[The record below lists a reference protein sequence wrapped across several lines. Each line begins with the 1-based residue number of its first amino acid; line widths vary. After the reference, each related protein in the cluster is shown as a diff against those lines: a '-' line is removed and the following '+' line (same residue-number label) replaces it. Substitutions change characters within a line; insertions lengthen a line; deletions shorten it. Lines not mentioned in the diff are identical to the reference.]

1 MSERIREKLASA
13 RLDVTPDE
21 AEQLDAYLDLLTRWN
36 RVHNLTAVK
45 DRDAM
50 IERHVAESLALRSAL
65 CGTRVAD
72 VGSGAG
78 LPGIPLAIVEP
89 ERQFTLIESR
99 AKRAA
104 FLRHAKAELALE
116 NVDVIEARVED
127 LRDAAPFDTVL
138 ARAVA
143 SLPEVVRLAGH
154 LLGTRGIMLVPTKAD
169 FAAEAGD
176 VDRDFRVRR
185 LEPAGCDVLKGALV
199 AIEKAACD
207 HGS

>member
-1 MSERIREKLASA
+1 MTSEISTRLTALGLPVAAAEEA
-13 RLDVTPDE
+13 RLGT
-21 AEQLDAYLDLLTRWN
+21 YLDLLERWN
-36 RVHNLTAVK
+36 RVHNLTAVR
-45 DRDAM
+45 DRNAM
-50 IERHVAESLALRSAL
+50 IERHVAESLALRPAL
-65 CGTRVAD
+65 RGRRIAD

-99 AKRAA
+99 AKRTA
-104 FLRHAKAELALE
+104 FLRHVKSELALA

-143 SLPEVVRLAGH
+143 SLPEIARLAGH
-154 LLGTRGIMLVPTKAD
+154 LLGARGVMLVPTKAD

-176 VDRDFRVRR
+176 VGRDFCVRR

-199 AIEKAACD
+199 ALEHAA
-207 HGS
+207 S